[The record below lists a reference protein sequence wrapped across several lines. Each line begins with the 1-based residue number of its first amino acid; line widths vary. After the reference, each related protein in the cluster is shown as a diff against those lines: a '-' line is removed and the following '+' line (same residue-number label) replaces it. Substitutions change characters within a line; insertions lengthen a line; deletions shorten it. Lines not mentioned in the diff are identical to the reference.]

1 MTPEIKKR
9 VLAKFNPVRWD
20 GHVAFRHYTHS
31 GMNLIDEVNALD
43 PDLVIDVGC
52 GHNRFKGHIKNLIG
66 FDPQPFPMADIQSD
80 IQSINFREES
90 ADVLL
95 VLGSIQFGTKEDVAN
110 DFNKVVKWLKPGGY
124 IVMRTLYEFK
134 EEEIPYSDVHYVWT
148 DDDIK
153 ELGESNNLTMV
164 KGPFVDKAPKS
175 SRLVWW
181 WQKPGQLKKYSID
194 PISCTKLER

>member
-1 MTPEIKKR
+1 MTTVHQER
-9 VLAKFNPVRWD
+9 LAAKFNPERWD
-20 GHVAFRHYTHS
+20 GYVAFQHYKHS
-31 GMNLIDEVNALD
+31 GINLIEEINSLD

-66 FDPQPFPMADIQSD
+66 FDQQPFPMADLHSTIQE
-80 IQSINFREES
+80 INFRPEC

-95 VLGSIQFGTKEDVAN
+95 ILGSIQFGSKENVYK
-110 DFNKVVKWLKPGGY
+110 DFEKAVSWLKPGGH

-134 EEEIPYSDVHYVWT
+134 EEELPYSDVHYVWT

-153 ELGESNNLTMV
+153 YLQEKHNLIMT
-164 KGPFVDKAPKS
+164 KGPYIDKAPKS

-181 WQKPGQLKKYSID
+181 WKKMGELTKYSID
-194 PISCTKLER
+194 PITCRKIIR

>member
-1 MTPEIKKR
+1 MTATHQER
-9 VLAKFNPVRWD
+9 LAAKFNPNRWD
-20 GHVAFRHYTHS
+20 GFVAFQYYKHS
-31 GMNLIDEVNALD
+31 GINLIEEINNLD

-66 FDPQPFPMADIQSD
+66 FDQQPFPMADLHSAIQD
-80 IQSINFREES
+80 INFRPES

-95 VLGSIQFGTKEDVAN
+95 ILGSIQFGSKENVYA
-110 DFNKVVKWLKPGGY
+110 DFDKVVKWLKPGGY

-148 DDDIK
+148 DEDI
-153 ELGESNNLTMV
+153 EYLGKAHNLKII
-164 KGPFVDKAPKS
+164 KGPFVDQAPKS

-181 WQKPGQLKKYSID
+181 WQKEGELKRYNID
-194 PISCTKLER
+194 PVSCKKVER

>member
-1 MTPEIKKR
+1 MDNQQIR
-9 VLAKFNPVRWD
+9 LNAKFNPKRWD
-20 GHVAFRHYTHS
+20 GYMAFQHYTHS
-31 GMNLIDEVNALD
+31 GMNLIEEVNALD

-66 FDPQPFPMADIQSD
+66 FDPQPFPMIDLQSD
-80 IQSINFREES
+80 ILSINFRPES

-95 VLGSIQFGTKEDVAN
+95 VLGSIQFGTREFVKENLD
-110 DFNKVVKWLKPGGY
+110 KVVTWLKPGGY

-134 EEEIPYSDVHYVWT
+134 EEELPFSDVHYVWN
-148 DDDIK
+148 DQDIK
-153 ELGESNNLTMV
+153 EFGDANNLVMI

-181 WQKPGQLKKYSID
+181 WQKPGELKRYSID
-194 PISCTKLER
+194 PVSCAKLER

>member
-1 MTPEIKKR
+1 MDNQQLR
-9 VLAKFNPVRWD
+9 LNAKFNPKRWD
-20 GHVAFRHYTHS
+20 GYMAFQHYAHS
-31 GMNLIDEVNALD
+31 GMNLIEEVNALD

-66 FDPQPFPMADIQSD
+66 FDPQPFPMIDLQSD
-80 IQSINFREES
+80 ILSINFRPES

-95 VLGSIQFGTKEDVAN
+95 ALGSIQFGTREFVKENLD
-110 DFNKVVKWLKPGGY
+110 KVVTWLKPGGY

-134 EEEIPYSDVHYVWT
+134 EEEIPYSDVHYVWN
-148 DDDIK
+148 DQDIQ
-153 ELGESNNLTMV
+153 EFGDANNLIMI

-181 WQKPGQLKKYSID
+181 WQKPGELKRYSID
-194 PISCTKLER
+194 PVSCAKLER

>member
-1 MTPEIKKR
+1 M
-9 VLAKFNPVRWD
+9 
-20 GHVAFRHYTHS
+20 AFQHYTHS
-31 GMNLIDEVNALD
+31 GMNLIEEINALD

-66 FDPQPFPMADIQSD
+66 FDPQPFPMIDLQSD
-80 IQSINFREES
+80 ILSINFRPES

-95 VLGSIQFGTKEDVAN
+95 VLGSIQFGTREFVKENLD
-110 DFNKVVKWLKPGGY
+110 KVVTWLKPGGY

-134 EEEIPYSDVHYVWT
+134 EEEIPFSDVHYVWN
-148 DDDIK
+148 DQDIK
-153 ELGESNNLTMV
+153 EFGDANNLVMI

-181 WQKPGQLKKYSID
+181 WQKPGELKRYSID
-194 PISCTKLER
+194 PVSCAKLER